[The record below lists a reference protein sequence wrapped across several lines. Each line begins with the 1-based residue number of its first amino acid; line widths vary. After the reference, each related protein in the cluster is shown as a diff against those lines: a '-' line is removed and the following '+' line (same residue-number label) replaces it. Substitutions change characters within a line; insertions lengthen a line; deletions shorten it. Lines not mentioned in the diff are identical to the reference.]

1 MPFFF
6 QLLVILLATKLAGDI
21 SARLGQPAVLGKLI
35 AGIVVGPAVLGWI
48 EDSDILEAFSQ
59 IGVLLLM
66 FIAGLE
72 TDLRE
77 MNRNLKPSLA
87 VAVGGIAL
95 PLAGGYAGGK
105 LMGLDDAESLFL
117 GLLFSATSVSI
128 SVQTLK
134 DLGKLKTRE
143 SATILGAAIADDI
156 LVVVLL
162 AFMTSFVLGQGDV
175 HLGWIIGKKA
185 LFFALVLLLGWKV
198 VPWVMK
204 KLVPLRVSETVI
216 GSALIICF
224 AFSYL
229 AESMQVAGIIGA
241 FAAGIAV
248 ARTPYKHT
256 VETKIEPIAYAVFV
270 PVFFVS
276 IGLSVTFD
284 GFAQQLLPILG
295 LTVMATLAKL
305 IGCGLGARL
314 TGFRWKPAWIIGAG
328 MVSRGEVALIIA
340 ALGLETGLLS
350 QDFFTTAVTAVILTT
365 LITPPLLKFL
375 YRNDPTGD
383 AAPSPASDDERND
396 ENSIEDENGGA
407 AAAKR
412 DTP

>member
-6 QLLVILLATKLAGDI
+6 QLLVILLATKLAGDL

-48 EDSDILEAFSQ
+48 EDSNILHAFSQ

-95 PLAGGYAGGK
+95 PLAGGYTGGK

-162 AFMTSFVLGQGDV
+162 AFMTSFVLGQGDA

-185 LFFALVLLLGWKV
+185 LFFALVVLLGWKF
-198 VPWVMK
+198 VPWLMK
-204 KLVPLRVSETVI
+204 RLVPLRVSETVI
-216 GSALIICF
+216 GSALIVCF

-241 FAAGIAV
+241 FAAGLAV

-284 GFAQQLLPILG
+284 GFMHQLLPILG
-295 LTVMATLAKL
+295 LTIMATLTKL

-314 TGFRWKPAWIIGAG
+314 TGFRWKPALIVGAG

-340 ALGLETGLLS
+340 ALGLQTGLLS
-350 QDFFTTAVTAVILTT
+350 QDFFTTAITVVILTT
-365 LITPPLLKFL
+365 LITPPLLKAL
-375 YRNDPTGD
+375 YKGDPAETD
-383 AAPSPASDDERND
+383 AASETADGHESEIDVEND
-396 ENSIEDENGGA
+396 EALNRG
-407 AAAKR
+407 
-412 DTP
+412 